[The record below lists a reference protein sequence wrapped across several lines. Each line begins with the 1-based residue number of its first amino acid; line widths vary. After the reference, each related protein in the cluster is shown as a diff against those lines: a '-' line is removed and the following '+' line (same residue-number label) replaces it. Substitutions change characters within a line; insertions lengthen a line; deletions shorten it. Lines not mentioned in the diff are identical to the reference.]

1 MYNFEIILGL
11 IPKGG
16 FMKKFI
22 LILSLAA
29 ISLLNSAPQAQA
41 EENIVSDDLSI
52 KVEQETKKYE
62 ESCYKQSYPDNPDD
76 DIYAVYDDGLKEAD
90 RQYHQCIKKIIS
102 DKITKIASPEDAKK
116 MVQALNKIEE
126 GTLELYWLIYNRQDN
141 GYVGRLQN
149 DATLGRRFDDI
160 LEDIIHYQHLYE
172 NN

>member
-1 MYNFEIILGL
+1 
-11 IPKGG
+11 
-16 FMKKFI
+16 MKKFI
-22 LILSLAA
+22 LIFSVIFAFAA
-29 ISLLNSAPQAQA
+29 NAQA
-41 EENIVSDDLSI
+41 EEDIVSDDLSI
-52 KVEQETKKYE
+52 KVEQETKKYK
-62 ESCYKQSYPDNPDD
+62 ESCYKQSYPGNPDD

-102 DKITKIASPEDAKK
+102 DKITKIASPEDAEK